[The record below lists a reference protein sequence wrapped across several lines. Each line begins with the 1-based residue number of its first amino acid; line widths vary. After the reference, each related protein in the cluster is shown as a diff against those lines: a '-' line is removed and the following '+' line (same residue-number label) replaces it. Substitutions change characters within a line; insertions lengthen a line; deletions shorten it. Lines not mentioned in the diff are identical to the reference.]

1 MYFATETTWNQITI
15 FFGSLFS
22 GMVLGIIYA
31 VISAEK
37 QYIKKKVFKIV
48 HDVIFSVIVFFVF
61 GGTLYILNNG
71 KIELYIVLTNIV
83 GFALS
88 RKLFGKTINDAI
100 KSINRLINFVN
111 VRLIKLKK

>member
-1 MYFATETTWNQITI
+1 MYFATETTWNQITV

-37 QYIKKKVFKIV
+37 QYIKKKFFKIV
-48 HDVIFSVIVFFVF
+48 QDIVFSAIVFFVF

-71 KIELYIVLTNIV
+71 KIELYIVLANVV
-83 GFALS
+83 GFLLS
-88 RKLFGKTINDAI
+88 KKLFGKIINDAI
-100 KSINRLINFVN
+100 KSIYRLINFIN